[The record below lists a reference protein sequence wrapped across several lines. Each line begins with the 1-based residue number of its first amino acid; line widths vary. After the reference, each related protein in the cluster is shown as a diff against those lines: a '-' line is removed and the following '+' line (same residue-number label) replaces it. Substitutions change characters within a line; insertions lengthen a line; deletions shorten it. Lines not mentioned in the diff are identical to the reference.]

1 MLVYMEIKNLEN
13 IELEKL
19 VSVINLSFSDYI
31 VPLQMSLELL
41 KSKIVAEDIQLKL
54 STGVFDGDKMVGC
67 MLHGL
72 RDSDQGPLVYN
83 AATGVIPDYRG
94 RGLVREMYIYLLPEL
109 KKLQVKKM
117 LLEVITENHSAIK
130 AYEKMGYTVTRKLDC
145 YAGKLDIKKHTSIT
159 ALKKIDSFNWA
170 GFFSFWDIIPS
181 WQNAGQSLE
190 NSKEHCHIIGAYNND
205 LLVGYAILNPAS
217 RKINQFAVA
226 GAYRRKGIGSQIFSY
241 INEFVKQQDVYVY
254 NVDHTSVATMEFLKS
269 LGLREKIAQFEMDR
283 LVEDK

>member
-1 MLVYMEIKNLEN
+1 MEIKNLEN

-31 VPLQMSLELL
+31 VPLQMTLELL

-54 STGVFDGDKMVGC
+54 STGVFDGDKIVGC

-72 RDSDQGPLVYN
+72 RDSDQGRVVYN
-83 AATGVIPDYRG
+83 AATGVIPAYRG
-94 RGLVREMYIYLLPEL
+94 QGLVREMYTYLLPEL

-117 LLEVITENHSAIK
+117 MLEVITGNHAAIK
-130 AYEKMGYTVTRKLDC
+130 AYEKMGYTVVRKLDC
-145 YAGKLDIKKHTSIT
+145 YTGKLDVKKNTPISV
-159 ALKKIDSFNWA
+159 LKEIDSFNWA
-170 GFFSFWDIIPS
+170 GFFSFWDVIPS

-190 NSKEHCHIIGAYNND
+190 NSKEHCRIIGAFSNE
-205 LLVGYAILNPAS
+205 LLVGYAIFNPAS

-226 GAYRRKGIGSQIFSY
+226 RAYRRKGIGSQLFSY
-241 INEFVKQQDVYVY
+241 INEYVKQQDVYVY
-254 NVDHTSVATMEFLKS
+254 NVDHTAVATMGFLKS
-269 LGLREKIAQFEMDR
+269 LGLREKVAQFEMSR